1 MQTVNA
7 RRRGNLDSRDTVA
20 TRTAL
25 VVALLVS
32 VIGACSASSATPDS
46 RDASAA
52 GGDQAQD
59 AGTQASSPCETPLA
73 GVCTAGHLQYTCVPT
88 FDEAKQCSTW
98 PGARAVYGVHIVES
112 CAGYHVVHLW
122 NVEAHQLLF
131 YDRDSGALVAVGWA
145 DGSGL
150 HCQGGPLRLALPW
163 ACANDGAGSSCVD
176 DAGAD

>member
-1 MQTVNA
+1 VNA
-7 RRRGNLDSRDTVA
+7 RRRGNPNPGDTLA

-25 VVALLVS
+25 VVVLFVS
-32 VIGACSASSATPDS
+32 AIGACSASSATSDS

-52 GGDQAQD
+52 DDRAQD

-73 GVCTAGHLQYTCVPT
+73 DVCTAGHLQYRCVPT

-98 PGARAVYGVHIVES
+98 PGARAACGVHVAES
-112 CAGYHVVHLW
+112 CAGYHVIHLW
-122 NVEAHQLLF
+122 NVEVHQLLF
-131 YDRDSGALVAVGWA
+131 YDHDSGALVAVGWA

-150 HCQGGPLRLALPW
+150 HCQGGPLRLVLPW
-163 ACANDGAGSSCVD
+163 ACTHDGAASSCVD